1 MPKKEVNMHIR
12 DYKYTAENVDCQYCT
27 EFRHGHCGAIKCPWL
42 HERIEAGVVSY
53 HDAVNES
60 FSSRSPLLRR
70 IRLVLTFYDKS
81 FWKDDEHFRRFQQA
95 DAILGFYK
103 SRNTNEYYSALF
115 LLTADHS
122 LFLRFLDC
130 FNRREINFDLAYL
143 KGITPEHYALYKIAK
158 SLYTGTAEVGVLSL
172 APYLNYYTTN
182 RSQKLLAKGTKI
194 ITFIWANYTSDPSIN
209 PDVSWNSQ
217 NRTHSFRNRIKP
229 PRLSVSGVLSFL
241 QASLLRQ
248 ALQIVD
254 KLLRHTAGEA
264 AVAALPCV
272 GHAQQFLPVHLDA
285 FALCQRQNDLV
296 VFLLSG
302 CIVADLHAE
311 TGGQ

>member
-1 MPKKEVNMHIR
+1 MENNDTLEVIQRIPLEKLRPYPDHPFGVRDDDMMQQTVESIKQFGVLVPGIARPLPDGSFELIAGHRRKQASAIAGLTDMPIIVRDIDRNAATIIMVDSNLQRENILPNMHIR
-12 DYKYTAENVDCQYCT
+12 DYKYTAEDVDCRYCT
-27 EFRHGHCGAIKCPWL
+27 EFRHGRCGAIKCPWL
-42 HERIEAGVVSY
+42 NERIEAGVISY

-158 SLYTGTAEVGVLSL
+158 SLYTGTAEVGVDELADPELVNTESFHLVINAMLIYRYGLSALSL
-172 APYLNYYTTN
+172 KSEDG
-182 RSQKLLAKGTKI
+182 RSG
-194 ITFIWANYTSDPSIN
+194 
-209 PDVSWNSQ
+209 
-217 NRTHSFRNRIKP
+217 SF
-229 PRLSVSGVLSFL
+229 
-241 QASLLRQ
+241 
-248 ALQIVD
+248 
-254 KLLRHTAGEA
+254 
-264 AVAALPCV
+264 
-272 GHAQQFLPVHLDA
+272 
-285 FALCQRQNDLV
+285 
-296 VFLLSG
+296 
-302 CIVADLHAE
+302 
-311 TGGQ
+311 